1 MTGLR
6 VIYRFYAGENAKP
19 RPPCYSKRLALVSF
33 LRAFEALGD
42 AGRVAFLCDGGLPE
56 EDILHV
62 MRQAGEVVCTGS
74 GSSRSSYLAALKMP
88 RKCGW
93 QEDIFWFA
101 EDDYLYTPDALM
113 QLIHAANAVPEAD
126 YFALHGSI
134 DDLYL
139 RGECQTAQP
148 PVWVE
153 PLHRPGG
160 EVRLDGRFWR
170 RIDSTASTFG
180 MRREALRQDER
191 LLRLCPWSG
200 CAWDHTSCL
209 VAQGY
214 EPYPWRHLFADLIVP
229 STPRNQRLRHAAVK
243 IAMRVIVNLRSHR
256 RPSQQRVLVSP
267 APALIAHLELPGF
280 DNAGWH
286 KLAAETIRW
295 AAEAPGVTGLRGL
308 LLDRANRP
316 GEEYPC
322 APPQMTSTFRSNEPY
337 GMAKR
342 FSQIMDG
349 LRSVIS

>member
-1 MTGLR
+1 MTRLR

-19 RPPCYSKRLALVSF
+19 RPSCYSKRLALVSF

-42 AGRVAFLCDGGLPE
+42 TGCVVFLCDGGLPE

-62 MRQAGEVVCTGS
+62 MQQAGEVVCTDS

-101 EDDYLYTPDALM
+101 EDDYLYTPEALL
-113 QLIHAANAVPEAD
+113 QLIHAVNAVPEAD
-126 YFALHGSI
+126 YFALHGSVA
-134 DDLYL
+134 DEVEPVHQLYV
-139 RGECQTAQP
+139 RGECATAQP

-160 EVRLDGRFWR
+160 RVRLDGRLWR
-170 RIDSTASTFG
+170 RLDSTASTFG

-229 STPRNQRLRHAAVK
+229 STPRNQRLRRAAVK
-243 IAMRVIVNLRSHR
+243 IVMRVIVNLRSHR
-256 RPSQQRVLVSP
+256 RRSQRRIMVSP
-267 APALIAHLELPGF
+267 APALIAHMELPFF
-280 DNAGWH
+280 DNESWH

-295 AAEAPGVTGLRGL
+295 GAEVSGVGGLREL
-308 LLDRANRP
+308 VQEHTNRP
-316 GEEYPC
+316 GE
-322 APPQMTSTFRSNEPY
+322 
-337 GMAKR
+337 
-342 FSQIMDG
+342 
-349 LRSVIS
+349 